1 VNSRLCTENY
11 TVQLLV
17 PYSLRSNKCGTLK
30 TITLLSDVPTKK
42 TKSVTFYSHSV
53 YIIFYVSLNRLINWL
68 TNWLVLI
75 GKHLLVC
82 ILLPNAYICRSRVFV
97 AKRYLY
103 KAVGWNVD
111 WNENCFG
118 SSLMLM
124 DPRAVQMSQKRFQIF
139 PFALT
144 FLYQKICKNY
154 PWDRVVT
161 FLKNLKILQLAGL
174 E

>member
-1 VNSRLCTENY
+1 MWHSKNNHVTEW
-11 TVQLLV
+11 
-17 PYSLRSNKCGTLK
+17 RS
-30 TITLLSDVPTKK
+30 DKK
-42 TKSVTFYSHSV
+42 QSVTFYSHSV

-103 KAVGWNVD
+103 KAMGWNVD

-154 PWDRVVT
+154 PLRSSG
-161 FLKNLKILQLAGL
+161 NLSEKSEDSTTRRPWVNWKLGTETGKQQCAG
-174 E
+174 